1 LETHANGCQT
11 GHRSWGYVVQLP
23 NKSKRFEAS
32 YIGPD
37 KKRHY
42 APQTFTVK
50 TTAEGWLANERAFL
64 ERTAMTGEPWTSPKQ
79 RATLTQAQSVSLADY
94 AKTWIEQRN
103 VKPRTRIGYESLAE
117 QVINP
122 ELGSASLRSLTS
134 EMIRAWYSG
143 LGTDAPRRNSH
154 AYGLLHAIL
163 ATAVKDELI
172 DRNPCQIERAMSSNR
187 KREPVILDVPEVKA
201 LADEIGERWAALV
214 LLSAWCGLRWAEVA
228 ELRRGDF
235 GPGCETVTVSR
246 TVNHRGGCQI
256 DTTKSGKARTVVIP
270 PHIRADIKAHL
281 DTQTKAGADALLF
294 VPVRGG
300 CHLDNKTFADSYL
313 KPAFKSIG
321 RDTATHH
328 DLRHYAGTMTA
339 RVGGSLAETMARL
352 GHSTPR
358 ASLMYQANVSERQAV
373 IAEAL
378 STLATTTKP
387 VAEAVADAIE
397 AD

>member
-1 LETHANGCQT
+1 MAARK

-64 ERTAMTGEPWTSPKQ
+64 ERTIMTGETWTSPKQ
-79 RATLTQAQSVSLADY
+79 RAATQQAQSITLEDF

-103 VKPRTRIGYESLAE
+103 IKPRTRLEYESLSE
-117 QVINP
+117 HEILP
-122 ELGSASLRSLTS
+122 ELGPIALRSLTS
-134 EMIRAWYSG
+134 EVIRGWHAG
-143 LGTDAPRRNSH
+143 LPADTPRRNSA

-163 ATAVKDELI
+163 KTALEDELI
-172 DRNPCQIERAMSSNR
+172 DRNPCQIKRAMSSNR
-187 KREPVILDVPEVKA
+187 KREPVILEVSEIAA
-201 LADEIGERWAALV
+201 LADAIGERWRALV
-214 LLSAWCGLRWAEVA
+214 LLSAWCGLRWGEVA
-228 ELRRGDF
+228 ELRRSDF

-246 TVNHRGGCQI
+246 AVNHRSGTCTI
-256 DTTKSGKARTVVIP
+256 DTTKSDKARLVVIP

-281 DTQTKAGADALLF
+281 DTHTKAGADAPLF

-313 KPAFKSIG
+313 KPALKSIG
-321 RDTATHH
+321 RESATHH
-328 DLRHYAGTMTA
+328 HLRHFAGTMTA
-339 RVGGSLAETMARL
+339 RVGGSISETMARL
-352 GHSTPR
+352 GHSTSR
-358 ASLMYQANVSERQAV
+358 ASLMYQAAVSERQAV
-373 IAEAL
+373 IAQAL

-387 VAEAVADAIE
+387 VADAVADAIE
-397 AD
+397 TEPQT